1 MDVFPSRTEVWNL
14 NGKVLREIRNS
25 HVAEEAPSARD
36 AVLPGIPQRIRTPG
50 SELSNNI
57 NQVTATGIPIGLEG
71 MSIKVWWAGGSQ

>member
-1 MDVFPSRTEVWNL
+1 MEPWDDWRRTGYPRIPNPVPN
-14 NGKVLREIRNS
+14 
-25 HVAEEAPSARD
+25 